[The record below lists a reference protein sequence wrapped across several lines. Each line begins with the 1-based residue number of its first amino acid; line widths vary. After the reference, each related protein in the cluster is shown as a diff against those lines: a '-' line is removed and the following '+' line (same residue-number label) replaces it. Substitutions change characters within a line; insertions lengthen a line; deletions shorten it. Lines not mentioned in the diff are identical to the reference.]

1 MLFVRTEQLGGNLRV
16 RTGRRGGGGGEGGG
30 GFRNAVQRIKKKKK
44 TKGAL

>member
-30 GFRNAVQRIKKKKK
+30 FRNAVQRIKKKKK